1 MTDYREFIIK
11 ELENLNNDAKTLKE
25 QADMLQYKTWRLQA
39 TFAKLE
45 PDPEKDKRAEEIIKD
60 AAR

>member
-45 PDPEKDKRAEEIIKD
+45 PDPEKDRRAEEIVRD
-60 AAR
+60 AK

>member
-1 MTDYREFIIK
+1 VTDYREFIIK

-60 AAR
+60 VAR

>member
-60 AAR
+60 AV